1 MKWFNNLSSRT
12 KLLLGFAAIW
22 VLLVVIVV
30 VAYASITEL
39 IENEKELYKFS
50 RHRALN
56 LQELTSGEHFIRSQF
71 LELSLSNDPERS
83 KVMRVAI
90 QQRVQAVNKIVKE
103 LHTLDRNNRYV
114 KELKSLDEQ
123 IAQYRQTRQKVKEL
137 LDQGKREQARALT
150 MGAAQA
156 QFEDLRAL
164 VAGMRQ
170 KEAARSKA
178 VLQKDV
184 AEADRVLTIFVILG
198 VIAFVVGVALV
209 TLLNN
214 AVAKPLGQMA
224 AVAAKV
230 SKGDLTPEMQ
240 ESDRSDEVGVL
251 GKSFREMISSLRG
264 STSEIANAI
273 NQLGSAATEIMTAT
287 TQVASGTSETAAAIS
302 QTTSTVEEVRQ
313 AAQLSSQKA
322 DDVSTGAQGVAQ
334 VSQDGKKAVDLAAE
348 GMQRIRKE
356 MESIANTIVFLSE
369 QGQSIGGIIATV
381 TDLADQSN
389 LLAVNAAIEAAKAG
403 DQGKG
408 FAVVAQEIKDL
419 AEQSKQA
426 TTQVR
431 TILNDIQK
439 ATSAAVMATEQG
451 SKAVEEGV
459 AQSTRAGEV
468 IQTLTSS
475 TVESANAATQIA
487 VSSRQQL
494 VGMDQI
500 GDAMENINQ
509 ASAETA
515 SSMKQ
520 VETAAHDINRLG
532 QNLKLLAERYQV

>member
-1 MKWFNNLSSRT
+1 MKWFSNFSSRT
-12 KLLLGFAAIW
+12 KLLVGFGAIW
-22 VLLVVIVV
+22 LLLVVIVV
-30 VAYASITEL
+30 MAYVSITGL
-39 IENEKELYKFS
+39 IENEKQLYGFS
-50 RHRALN
+50 LQRALN
-56 LQELTSGEHFIRSQF
+56 LQELTSAEHFIRSQF
-71 LELSLSNDPERS
+71 LELSLSNDPARS
-83 KVMRVAI
+83 KDMRAAI
-90 QQRVQAVNKIVKE
+90 QKRVRAVNMIVKG
-103 LHTLDRNNRYV
+103 LHALDRNNLYV
-114 KELKSLDEQ
+114 SELKSLDEQ
-123 IAQYRQTRQKVKEL
+123 IAQYRQTRQKVEEL
-137 LDQGKREQARALT
+137 LDQGKRDQARALT
-150 MGAAQA
+150 LGQAQA
-156 QFEDLRAL
+156 QFERLRAL
-164 VAGMRQ
+164 VADMRE
-170 KEAARSKA
+170 KEAARSKT
-178 VLQKDV
+178 VLQRDV
-184 AEADRVLTIFVILG
+184 DEADRVLTIFVVLG
-198 VIAFVVGVALV
+198 IIAFVLGVALV
-209 TLLNN
+209 ALLNRTM
-214 AVAKPLGQMA
+214 AKPLGEMA
-224 AVAAKV
+224 SVAAKV
-230 SKGDLTPEMQ
+230 SNGDLTMELA

-251 GKSFREMISSLRG
+251 GQSFREMIASLRG
-264 STSEIANAI
+264 STSELANSI
-273 NQLGSAATEIMTAT
+273 NQLGSAASEIMAAT

-313 AAQLSSQKA
+313 AAQLSTQKA
-322 DDVSTGAQGVAQ
+322 DDVSTSAQGAAQ
-334 VSQDGKKAVDLAAE
+334 VSKDGKKAVDFAAE

-356 MESIANTIVFLSE
+356 MESIAKTIVFLSE

-426 TTQVR
+426 TNQVR

-468 IQTLTSS
+468 IQALTSS
-475 TVESANAATQIA
+475 TEEAANAATQIA

-500 GDAMENINQ
+500 GEAMENINQ

-532 QNLKLLAERYQV
+532 QNLKLLAEHYRV